1 MKRVLDMI
9 LRWKVPLIILLVIIM
24 VGTIH
29 YTSTSRLKISL
40 FEGLGRDLLVPFQWV
55 FSRAQRFVLHQ
66 VEKVQTLRTL
76 KERNAELEELVLSLQ
91 AEVLELR
98 NYKRENEW
106 LREALDFK
114 NERGHDLLVAEVIGR
129 SPSNWESTIIL
140 NKGFAHGVEQGMAV
154 VTNEGVVGTVVSVS
168 RLSSTVLLII
178 DAQSATGG
186 LVQSTGDLVLVEGG
200 QADRETLSA
209 RPLSRDTVVE
219 VGDVIVTSG
228 LSTIYPKNIPIGE
241 VVAVEP
247 RQHNLSFA
255 AVVRPFVDFNRLE
268 YVLIVLPQ
276 DNGES

>member
-1 MKRVLDMI
+1 VLEHI
-9 LRWKVPLIILLVIIM
+9 LRWKVPLIILLVVIM

-29 YTSTSRLKISL
+29 YTSTPRVKLSML
-40 FEGLGRDLLVPFQWV
+40 EGIGRDLLVPFQWV
-55 FSRAQRFVLHQ
+55 FSRAQRFILHQ
-66 VEKVQTLRTL
+66 VDKVQTMRTL
-76 KERNAELEELVLSLQ
+76 KERNAELEELVQALQ

-114 NERGHDLLVAEVIGR
+114 DEREHDLLVAEVIGR

-140 NKGFAHGVEQGMAV
+140 NKGFAHGVHEGMAV
-154 VTNEGVVGTVVSVS
+154 VTSEGVVGTVISVS
-168 RLSSTVLLII
+168 RYSSTVLLIV

-200 QADRETLSA
+200 QADRETLLA
-209 RPLSRDTVVE
+209 KPLSRDTVVE

-228 LSTIYPKNIPIGE
+228 LSTVYPKNMPVGE
-241 VVAVEP
+241 VVAVES
-247 RQHNLSFA
+247 RQYELSFS

>member
-1 MKRVLDMI
+1 MKRVLEHI
-9 LRWKVPLIILLVIIM
+9 LRWKVPLIIVLVVVM

-40 FEGLGRDLLVPFQWV
+40 LEGVGRDLLVPFQWA
-55 FSRAQRFVLHQ
+55 FSKVQRFALQQ
-66 VEKVQTLRTL
+66 VERVQTLRTL
-76 KERNAELEELVLSLQ
+76 KARNAELEELVQQLQ

-114 NERGHDLLVAEVIGR
+114 NEREHDLLVAEVIGR

-140 NKGFAHGVEQGMAV
+140 NKGFAHGVQQGMAV
-154 VTNEGVVGTVVSVS
+154 VTSAGVVGTVVSAS
-168 RLSSTVLLII
+168 RYSSTVLLIV
-178 DAQSATGG
+178 DAQSAAAG

-200 QADRETLSA
+200 QPDRETLIA

-247 RQHNLSFA
+247 RQQNLSFA

>member
-1 MKRVLDMI
+1 VLEHI
-9 LRWKVPLIILLVIIM
+9 LRWKVPLIILLVVIM

-29 YTSTSRLKISL
+29 YTSSSRLTIGL
-40 FEGLGRDLLVPFQWV
+40 LEGIGRDILVPFQWAFTRV
-55 FSRAQRFVLHQ
+55 QRFILQ
-66 VEKVQTLRTL
+66 TVENIHTLSTL
-76 KERNAELEELVLSLQ
+76 KERNAELEKQVKELR

-98 NYKRENEW
+98 NYRRENEW

-114 NERGHDLLVAEVIGR
+114 NEREHDLLVAEVIGR

-140 NKGFAHGVEQGMAV
+140 NKGFAHGVQQGMAV
-154 VTNEGVVGTVVSVS
+154 VTSEGVVGSVISCS
-168 RLSSTVLLII
+168 RYSSTVLLIV

-186 LVQSTGDLVLVEGG
+186 LVQATGDLVLVEGG
-200 QADRETLSA
+200 QADRETLAA

-228 LSTIYPKNIPIGE
+228 VSTVYPKNIPIGE
-241 VVAVEP
+241 VIAVEP
-247 RQHNLSFA
+247 RQYNLSFT

-276 DNGES
+276 GNGEN